1 MSQHTDIS
9 EPRSTRSDGQRSRT
23 AILDAAAALATVD
36 GLEGLSIGDLAGRTG
51 MSKSGLYAHFKSKEE
66 LQIAIVD
73 HAAVIFAAEV
83 VRPGHASGE
92 GLALLRGLADTFL
105 DHLERR
111 VFPGGCFFASVGA
124 EFDSRP
130 GRVKQRVLEFINT
143 WMAELVAAAAQAQ
156 ARGEITSEIDAEQ
169 VAWEVDALLLMAHAS
184 FVMTAEPT
192 ALERSRIGLKRLLDG
207 IAVS

>member
-9 EPRSTRSDGQRSRT
+9 EPRATRSDGQRSRT
-23 AILDAAAALATVD
+23 AILDAAAALATID

-83 VRPGHASGE
+83 VRPGHARGE

-169 VAWEVDALLLMAHAS
+169 VAWEVDALLLMAHAA
-184 FVMTAEPT
+184 FVMTE
-192 ALERSRIGLKRLLDG
+192 IGR
-207 IAVS
+207 AHV